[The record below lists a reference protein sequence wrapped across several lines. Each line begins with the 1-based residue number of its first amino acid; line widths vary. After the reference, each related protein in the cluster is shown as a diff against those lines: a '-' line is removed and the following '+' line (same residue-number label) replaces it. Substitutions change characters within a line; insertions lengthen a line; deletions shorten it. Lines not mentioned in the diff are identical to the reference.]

1 MTSARRARSAR
12 QAGGV
17 SEPLTLIHRSKASNP
32 ALARP
37 AARSYS
43 LEWGG
48 SQTVIDAAFCIAV
61 KLHQG
66 GYERTT

>member
-1 MTSARRARSAR
+1 
-12 QAGGV
+12 
-17 SEPLTLIHRSKASNP
+17 
-32 ALARP
+32 
-37 AARSYS
+37 